1 MASGNRTLTVTFA
14 GDTDQLEKA
23 SKDAAKAVE
32 HVDDKAGDLGETF
45 GETASRSAQVAG
57 GLGDLGG
64 ALGQMGGPIGAV
76 GSGMELLGPSIMGL
90 TGAADLAEAAMSTL
104 NLTNIKSAASSAL
117 AAVQTG
123 IQTVATY
130 AAEAASK
137 AWAAAQWLLNAAL
150 SANPIGIVVI
160 AIVALVAAIVL
171 AWQHSQTFRDIV
183 TGAFN
188 AVLDVVQAVWGW
200 IKTNWPLLLA
210 IITGPI
216 GLAVLA
222 ITRNWQA
229 IKDGVTGVYDWIVAE
244 FNLVVGFITA
254 LPGRITT
261 AAAGMWDGIKN
272 AFKAAV
278 NWIIDAWNG
287 LQFKLPEIDTH
298 IPGIGKVGGF
308 VLGTPDI
315 PRLAAG
321 GIVSRP
327 TLALIGEAGPEAVV
341 PLGSGGYG
349 TNVYLQVNVPPVAN
363 PPEVGRAV
371 ADALRS
377 FFAAG
382 GRLAVPT

>member
-1 MASGNRTLTVTFA
+1 MANGARTLTVTFA
-14 GDTDQLEKA
+14 GDTDQREKA
-23 SKDAAKAVE
+23 SKTAAKSVE
-32 HVDDKAGDLGETF
+32 HVDDSTHDLGETF

-57 GLGDLGG
+57 GMGDLGG
-64 ALGQMGGPIGAV
+64 ALSQMGGPLGAV

-104 NLTNIKSAASSAL
+104 SLTNIKSAATTAASAVAT
-117 AAVQTG
+117 AA
-123 IQTVATY
+123 QTVATY

-150 SANPIGIVVI
+150 DANPIALVVI
-160 AIVALVAAIVL
+160 GIAALVAAIVL
-171 AWQHSQTFRDIV
+171 AWQHSETFRDII

-200 IKTNWPLLLA
+200 IKTNWGLLLA

-244 FNLVVGFITA
+244 FNLVVGFITG

-341 PLGSGGYG
+341 PLGSGGFG
-349 TNVYLQVNVPPVAN
+349 STMVFNFNIPPTAN
-363 PPEVGRAV
+363 PAETGRAV
-371 ADALRS
+371 ADVLRS
-377 FFAAG
+377 YFSAG
-382 GRLAVPT
+382 GRLAVPV

>member
-1 MASGNRTLTVTFA
+1 
-14 GDTDQLEKA
+14 
-23 SKDAAKAVE
+23 
-32 HVDDKAGDLGETF
+32 
-45 GETASRSAQVAG
+45 
-57 GLGDLGG
+57 
-64 ALGQMGGPIGAV
+64 
-76 GSGMELLGPSIMGL
+76 MGL
-90 TGAADLAEAAMSTL
+90 TGAADLAEVAMNGLS
-104 NLTNIKSAASSAL
+104 LTNIKSAASSAL

-123 IQTVATY
+123 IQTAATY

-150 SANPIGIVVI
+150 DANPIGIVVI

-171 AWQHSQTFRDIV
+171 AWQHSETFRDIV

-200 IKTNWPLLLA
+200 IKTNWGLLLA

-229 IKDGVTGVYDWIVAE
+229 IKDGVTGVYDWIVST
-244 FNLVVGFITA
+244 FNDVVTTITG

-261 AAAGMWDGIKN
+261 AAAGMWDGLKN
-272 AFKAAV
+272 AFKSAL
-278 NWIIDAWNG
+278 NWIIDKWNG

-321 GIVSRP
+321 GIVTGP
-327 TLALIGEAGPEAVV
+327 TLALIGEAGPEAVI
-341 PLGSGGYG
+341 PLGRGGGYG
-349 TNVYLQVNVPPVAN
+349 TNVNLIVNVPPVAN
-363 PPEVGRAV
+363 PAEVGRAV
-371 ADALRS
+371 AGALKS
-377 FFAAG
+377 FFDAG
-382 GRLAVPT
+382 GRLAVPV